1 MASEDIKTL
10 KFPFNIQKRPGAYIG
25 SIEDA
30 SNIFREIIDNA
41 IDECYRCKTMHNI
54 DIKRVGDVYIIS
66 DDGRGIPIKK
76 STLDPN
82 ETMCYESLTNLNSG
96 SKFEVNS
103 EVSIG
108 LNGLGTK
115 ATNALSEYYLVRS
128 KIALHNIN
136 EIPER
141 LKKIYKGEK
150 YYYLKFVR
158 GIKSDE
164 GFDNY
169 KSDFSTIV
177 EFKPDAGIFE
187 STDASIPEELP
198 YAQYIIEH
206 KYNKKLNIKINGT
219 TYEDAL
225 RPYNTEFMLSDGKYT
240 MLCGLEMLPK
250 YDPGIIEGS
259 VNGLICN
266 KGWHVR
272 NFCKALVK
280 AMNILW
286 NTDYSSDDILY
297 GLRVRNIFLF
307 GGNLNYT
314 AQIKDTLASVEGYPS
329 KGEQVADQL
338 MPEVLKY
345 LKKDKRYWEGHKKRI
360 ESLLDAKKKID
371 RENLVKETFFKKKV
385 MPNKL
390 VDCSSSNRRDTE
402 LFVVEGNSA
411 GSSLVQ
417 ARNAKIHAILPLRG
431 KMLNTVGM
439 PIEDVLKNQEC
450 ENFIRAIGCGTK
462 DHFVKNK
469 FRYGK
474 IVIAAD
480 SDSDGFHICN
490 LVLGLIFDH
499 CPELINM
506 GVVYILCSPL
516 FKVGD
521 QYVYQET
528 LKGVNTKGKV
538 VKRFKGLGSLRKEDM
553 AEIAFGKSRKLMQV
567 TMTNNNSLYATQLMT
582 SAPKKGELL
591 IKEGVIEI

>member
-10 KFPFNIQKRPGAYIG
+10 KFPDNIRTRPGAYIG
-25 SIEDA
+25 SVEDA
-30 SNIFREIIDNA
+30 SNIFREVIDNC
-41 IDECYRCKTMHNI
+41 IDECYRSKTMHNI
-54 DIKRVGDVYIIS
+54 DIKRINDTYIIS
-66 DDGRGIPIKK
+66 DDGRGIPVKK
-76 STLDPN
+76 STLDSK
-82 ETMCYESLTNLNSG
+82 ETMTYESLTNLNSG

-115 ATNALSEYYLVRS
+115 AANALSYEYIVHS
-128 KIALHNIN
+128 KMSLHNPN
-136 EIPER
+136 DLPER

-150 YYYLKFVR
+150 YYFLKFQR
-158 GIKSDE
+158 GRRVDE

-169 KSDFSTIV
+169 KSDYSTIV
-177 EFKPDAGIFE
+177 ELTPDPSIFE
-187 STDASIPEELP
+187 SVEANLPNELP
-198 YAQYIIEH
+198 YVQYIIEH
-206 KYNKKLNIKINGT
+206 KYNKKLNIIVNGT
-219 TYEDAL
+219 PYQDTL
-225 RPYNTEFMLSDGKYT
+225 KPYNTEFILSDGNYS
-240 MLCGLEMLPK
+240 MMCGLEMLPK

-266 KGWHVR
+266 KGWHIR

-338 MPEVLKY
+338 MPDVLKY
-345 LKKDKRYWEGHKKRI
+345 LKKDKRYWDGHRKRI

-371 RENLVKETFFKKKV
+371 RENLVKDTFFKKKV
-385 MPNKL
+385 MPSKL
-390 VDCSSSNRRDTE
+390 VDCSSSTRKDTE
-402 LFVVEGNSA
+402 LFIVEGNSA
-411 GSSLVQ
+411 ASSLVQ

-474 IVIAAD
+474 IVIAGDAD
-480 SDSDGFHICN
+480 SDGYHIRN

-521 QYVYQET
+521 QYIYTDT
-528 LKGVNTKGKV
+528 LKGVNTRGKSV
-538 VKRFKGLGSLRKEDM
+538 ERFKGLGSLRKEDM
-553 AEIAFGKSRKLMQV
+553 AEIAFGKNRKLMQV